1 MSAKCKYSQNL
12 NSEKLK
18 FEVFWTSVHSLR
30 VNVWCDFMF
39 KKSASVFSRE
49 KIEEIVAKIQVKIE
63 ASVSIGKSLQVG
75 CLVQKKWGS
84 IHHRR

>member
-1 MSAKCKYSQNL
+1 M
-12 NSEKLK
+12 
-18 FEVFWTSVHSLR
+18 HSLR

-75 CLVQKKWGS
+75 CLVQKK
-84 IHHRR
+84 